1 VVEVLRVPAPSVE
14 FDRLGYTLADGR
26 ALLQDVS
33 LAVAPATTLAL
44 LGRSGSGKTTLLR
57 TVNGLV
63 RPTSG
68 AVLVGGAAVNAS
80 DVIALRRRIGYVIQE
95 TGLFPHWTVERNIAA
110 TLEIAGKSA
119 ADGGERV
126 REMLELVGLQPEF
139 AKRMPHQLSGGQRQR
154 VGLAR
159 ALAGEPEVLLMD
171 EPFGALDPL
180 TRGEMQ
186 QMLRALLRRL
196 KITTLIVTHD
206 LAEALVLADRIVL
219 VEAGRI
225 AANVASAEFVSSPL
239 AAVQQYVQ
247 AAMPPELRHG
257 QEATA
262 GSQALAASQALA
274 GNHTP

>member
-1 VVEVLRVPAPSVE
+1 VVEVLRVSAPSVE

-126 REMLELVGLQPEF
+126 REMLELVALQPEF

-257 QEATA
+257 HEATA